1 MSEDVIKDM
10 KVLIVAVCAFA
21 VVVSACIG
29 MYTYK
34 RYENTKAVNYAAEHN
49 YKFYYNGDSV
59 DKEKL
64 DLSAYNAKVND
75 EDSEV
80 YLSDKHYY
88 RHYTFVPVV
97 P

>member
-1 MSEDVIKDM
+1 MSEDIM
-10 KVLIVAVCAFA
+10 KGMKGLVVTVCAFA
-21 VVVSACIG
+21 IVASALIG

-34 RYENTKAVNYAAEHN
+34 RYENTKAVNYASEHN
-49 YKFYYNGDSV
+49 YKFFYNGDSV

-75 EDSEV
+75 EDGEV
-80 YLSDKHYY
+80 YLSDKHCY
-88 RHYTFVPVV
+88 RHYAYVPVI